1 MKKNSLPIIVVLSL
15 LSFGLGY
22 DLGNAQNSPMI
33 VSEVQPASNLDLEI
47 YEDVWSTILDRY
59 LESGNIDKNTVIDE
73 SIKGMVKALDDPYS
87 SYMNSEETEMF
98 LSDLDSELE
107 GIGAVLGMESER
119 VVIETPLKASPAE
132 ACLLYTSDAADE

>member
-59 LESGNIDKNTVIDE
+59 
-73 SIKGMVKALDDPYS
+73 
-87 SYMNSEETEMF
+87 
-98 LSDLDSELE
+98 
-107 GIGAVLGMESER
+107 
-119 VVIETPLKASPAE
+119 
-132 ACLLYTSDAADE
+132 CLLYTSPSPRD